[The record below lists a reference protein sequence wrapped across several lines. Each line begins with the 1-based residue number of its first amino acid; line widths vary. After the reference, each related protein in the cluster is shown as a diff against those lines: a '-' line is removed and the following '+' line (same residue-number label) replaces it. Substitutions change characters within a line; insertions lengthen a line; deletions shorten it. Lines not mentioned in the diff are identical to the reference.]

1 MDSKYNT
8 ACLDGCSPAQVL
20 NISMAINDISVVE
33 IFNNCDCKYD
43 KSQLQYAY
51 SLDNICWT
59 CYMSYNDILK
69 STVNLKQDF
78 YVRIKIPNTIGY
90 ISINDIISHDY
101 TTQLFQGFDFKLENC
116 GSITSNTFNPYANL
130 DCAISLQT
138 QISETVAC
146 MFGVPIYYFKLS
158 PNEGSKDITFKE
170 YTLMDVESVKQI
182 KLIIKD
188 GQMPSS
194 KPEFAE
200 FGLDW
205 QNDWETEI
213 SKGMFATAFGIN
225 AQPMEGDL
233 IYIPMMKRMW
243 MVNGSYEEKNDSL
256 MWNSTTFR
264 VTLVKYQEKGSV
276 DLGDAESLVDSF
288 VKNKYEDLFGDE
300 ENIDSGFDSVEA
312 PLYSSNNLYPVFE
325 SDSTRKYVSC
335 NNVNIVP
342 HNTYY
347 KNTLISDSKY
357 EFTNSS
363 NQTIVYQRQYCGKE
377 GACSFIFCANAT
389 LNNILTKIIE
399 IGDLKI
405 IVEQN
410 TKVVLYL
417 NKCPD
422 NKLILE
428 TGKTYLVIFRW
439 SKVLN
444 YAELSAFA
452 YTYNQNVPKYKLSP
466 AHVYYDIDNPSS
478 KQILNYSIELE
489 QEKKKDVL
497 LNSINGW
504 ITNIKLF
511 DVYIDDIT
519 TLMQMY
525 PTHQHL
531 IINDTARK
539 LLDLPGVALK

>member
-1 MDSKYNT
+1 MEYNIS
-8 ACLDGCSPAQVL
+8 CLDGCSPPQVL
-20 NISMAINDISVVE
+20 NISMAINDISVIE

-43 KSQLQYAY
+43 KDQLQYAY

-90 ISINDIISHDY
+90 ITINDNISHDY

-138 QISETVAC
+138 QIAETVAC

-158 PNEGSKDITFKE
+158 PNQGSKDITFKE
-170 YTLMDVESVKQI
+170 YTLMDVEAVKQI

-205 QNDWETEI
+205 QSDWETEI
-213 SKGMFATAFGIN
+213 SKGMFATAFGVN
-225 AQPMEGDL
+225 AQPLEGDL
-233 IYIPMMKRMW
+233 VYIPMMKRMW
-243 MVNGSYEEKNDSL
+243 MVSGSYEEKNDSL

-288 VKNKYEDLFGDE
+288 VKNKYEDLFSDE
-300 ENIDSGFDSVEA
+300 ENVDSGFDSVEA
-312 PLYSSNNLYPVFE
+312 PLYSANNLYAVFE
-325 SDSTRKYVSC
+325 SDATRKYVSC
-335 NNVNIVP
+335 NNVNIMP

-363 NQTIVYQRQYCGKE
+363 AQTIVYQRQYCGKE

-389 LNNILTKIIE
+389 LNNISTKIIE
-399 IGDLKI
+399 IGDVKI
-405 IVEQN
+405 NVEQN

-417 NKCPD
+417 NKYPD
-422 NKLILE
+422 NKIILE

-444 YAELSAFA
+444 YAELSAFL

-466 AHVYYDIDNPSS
+466 AHVYYDIDNPSG
-478 KQILNYSIELE
+478 KHILNYSVELE

-511 DVYIDDIT
+511 DVYIDDIS

-539 LLDLPGVALK
+539 LLDLPGVSLK